1 MAAFSLGRSR
11 KVRRHADFQRI
22 QSTTAH
28 SGRATSAH
36 FVFLVARTSG
46 PADGPARLGLVV
58 TRKVGCAVARNRV
71 KRVCRECFRLTPGF
85 VPPGV
90 DLIVIARHG
99 APALG
104 LAAAR
109 DEWRRA
115 QGALRH
121 RTREVLARGPDQ
133 PHVTSRPG
141 TSPDDDGQEQA

>member
-1 MAAFSLGRSR
+1 MRAYSLGRSR

-22 QSTTAH
+22 QSPLGHA
-28 SGRATSAH
+28 GRATSAH

-58 TRKVGCAVARNRV
+58 TKKVGSAVARNRV

-104 LAAAR
+104 LAEAR
-109 DEWRRA
+109 EEWRRA
-115 QGALRH
+115 EGALRH
-121 RTREVLARGPDQ
+121 RTREVLAREADQ
-133 PHVTSRPG
+133 PHVTPRPG
-141 TSPDDDGQEQA
+141 PPPDDDGQDHA